1 MGHLGRISRSNLFLG
16 NLCPTASKKTCLQT
30 WVGPQIN
37 HCKLLMLIFWSGG
50 ALFLYIFGLG
60 RLFLSCFL
68 LQHLHCFF
76 PFRFPFQASFG
87 FIFLFPGF
95 FSFDPFFFGRLL
107 LSIWSSGRCPPKKE
121 LLASITLTWSLISW
135 HFAPEMLQKVCKTPV
150 STFPWYV
157 LVLYWYVLY
166 VFTIFTCWVVLE
178 APGQTGTID
187 VVSVINFAFS
197 SFVLAKTK
205 TVGFDRGA
213 HSVCELDLNT
223 ARTNKE
229 SNVVEKGHHFGSPCN
244 LFSINL
250 F

>member
-1 MGHLGRISRSNLFLG
+1 MMFFSN
-16 NLCPTASKKTCLQT
+16 SKSHICMNYTFHHIKTPCDGSSWQDFPIESFSWQFMPHSSQKTCLQI

-107 LSIWSSGRCPPKKE
+107 LSI
-121 LLASITLTWSLISW
+121 
-135 HFAPEMLQKVCKTPV
+135 
-150 STFPWYV
+150 
-157 LVLYWYVLY
+157 
-166 VFTIFTCWVVLE
+166 
-178 APGQTGTID
+178 
-187 VVSVINFAFS
+187 
-197 SFVLAKTK
+197 
-205 TVGFDRGA
+205 
-213 HSVCELDLNT
+213 
-223 ARTNKE
+223 
-229 SNVVEKGHHFGSPCN
+229 
-244 LFSINL
+244 
-250 F
+250 